1 MLIQYFIMNKKI
13 IVTGGAGYIGS
24 HICKKLKNENFDPIV
39 LDDFSSGNKKNIKWG
54 KYFKVDICNKKKLSQ
69 IFRMIKPI
77 GVIHMAGNIEAG
89 ESTKKIEKF
98 YKNNV
103 FGTYN
108 LLETMSDHNVKFI
121 IFSSSAAVYGNVK
134 KTPIT
139 EDFTIRPHNVYG
151 STKYISEEIIKNF
164 SEAKKINFCNL
175 RYFNVAGADG
185 ELEIGENHKPET
197 HLIPLLIEA
206 IIKKKKF
213 NLYGNNYNTNDG
225 TCIRD
230 FIHVE
235 DIAYAHILALKK
247 LFKNKLNQSINLGS
261 GIGYS
266 VKQIVVETEKQL
278 NTKAKIQI
286 NSRRIGDP
294 EKLTASIKL
303 AKKKINWQPKKK
315 IYEIINSAIKYYLKI
330 NKIQF
335 KN

>member
-1 MLIQYFIMNKKI
+1 MLRQYFIMNKKI

-24 HICKKLKNENFDPIV
+24 HICKKLKNENFDPVV
-39 LDDFSSGNKKNIKWG
+39 LDNFSSGDRKNVKWG
-54 KYFKVDICNKKKLSQ
+54 KYFNVDICNKKRLNQ
-69 IFRMIKPI
+69 IFNIIKPM

-89 ESTKKIEKF
+89 ESAKKIEKF

-108 LLETMSDHNVKFI
+108 LLELMSEHNVKFI
-121 IFSSSAAVYGNVK
+121 IFSSTAAVYGNVK

-139 EDFTIRPHNVYG
+139 EDFAIKPINVYG
-151 STKYISEEIIKNF
+151 STKHISEEIIKN
-164 SEAKKINFCNL
+164 
-175 RYFNVAGADG
+175 
-185 ELEIGENHKPET
+185 LEVGENHKPET
-197 HLIPLLIEA
+197 HLIPLLIET
-206 IIKKKKF
+206 IIKKKRF

-235 DIAYAHILALKK
+235 DVAHAHILALKK
-247 LFKNKLNQSINLGS
+247 IFKNKLNQSINLGS
-261 GIGYS
+261 GIGFS
-266 VKQIVVETEKQL
+266 VKQIIVEVEKQL
-278 NTKAKIQI
+278 NAKTKIKI

-315 IYEIINSAIKYYLKI
+315 INEIINSAIKYYLKI
-330 NKIQF
+330 NKI
-335 KN
+335 KLEI

>member
-1 MLIQYFIMNKKI
+1 MLRQYFIMNKKI

-24 HICKKLKNENFDPIV
+24 HICKKLKNENFDPVV
-39 LDDFSSGNKKNIKWG
+39 LDNFSSGDRKNVKWG
-54 KYFKVDICNKKKLSQ
+54 KYFNVDICNKKRLNQ
-69 IFRMIKPI
+69 IFNIIKPM

-89 ESTKKIEKF
+89 ESAKKIEKF

-108 LLETMSDHNVKFI
+108 LLELMSEHNVKFI
-121 IFSSSAAVYGNVK
+121 IFSSTAAVYGNVK

-139 EDFTIRPHNVYG
+139 EDFAIKPINVYG
-151 STKYISEEIIKNF
+151 STKHISEEIIKNF

-175 RYFNVAGADG
+175 RYFNVAGAD
-185 ELEIGENHKPET
+185 EDMEVGENHKPET
-197 HLIPLLIEA
+197 HLIPLLIET
-206 IIKKKKF
+206 IIKKKRF

-235 DIAYAHILALKK
+235 DVAHAHILALKK
-247 LFKNKLNQSINLGS
+247 IFKNKLNQSINLGS
-261 GIGYS
+261 GIGFS
-266 VKQIVVETEKQL
+266 VKQIIVEVEKQL
-278 NTKAKIQI
+278 NAKTKIKI

-315 IYEIINSAIKYYLKI
+315 INEIINSAIKYYLKI
-330 NKIQF
+330 NKI
-335 KN
+335 KLEI

>member
-1 MLIQYFIMNKKI
+1 
-13 IVTGGAGYIGS
+13 
-24 HICKKLKNENFDPIV
+24 
-39 LDDFSSGNKKNIKWG
+39 
-54 KYFKVDICNKKKLSQ
+54 
-69 IFRMIKPI
+69 
-77 GVIHMAGNIEAG
+77 
-89 ESTKKIEKF
+89 
-98 YKNNV
+98 
-103 FGTYN
+103 
-108 LLETMSDHNVKFI
+108 MSDHNVKFI

-164 SEAKKINFCNL
+164 SEAKKINFWNL

-303 AKKKINWQPKKK
+303 AKKKN
-315 IYEIINSAIKYYLKI
+315 
-330 NKIQF
+330 
-335 KN
+335 